1 MEAEARATVQ
11 GMQLRELTHVGT
23 LHGSTRKLMK
33 RMVSPLC
40 GLNQS
45 AGFVTHGRG
54 EPRFVIAGADLT
66 GVHRLLG
73 YEQPM
78 SYHIGGSG
86 VFLEEALIRT
96 LGETVER
103 YSQLVTCLSGRH
115 EMRFASLEE
124 LARAGEKVLDAD
136 RLQLFSDEQLASPKF
151 PFRPFAPT
159 ARITWVR
166 ATSLLDDAEMWLPA
180 QALFVGYRMRSEEGE
195 ERFAPAFTTGSAAH
209 TDPPRALRNTLLE
222 LIQLDATMGHW
233 YSDGCAP
240 QILLDE
246 RTKPVEAIAQR
257 YITPSG
263 LPLRWHWL
271 PAPGFRA
278 MNVACV
284 VGGSAQS
291 TSGCLVGLGSDG
303 TLVDAMYKAL
313 LEAVGVFQLGKLVQ
327 VAPSIAGI
335 RVRRGPVDPSTI
347 FDLDSNVAYYARPE
361 RASRIERSFSQAE
374 SVRASDLP
382 PDIEGSVEEQIGQ
395 LIADFRRSGTE
406 LVVLD
411 CTTED
416 IKELGFVALRAW
428 SPDLISLCLP
438 SAPPLAHARFD
449 AYGGASHADPHPY
462 P

>member
-1 MEAEARATVQ
+1 
-11 GMQLRELTHVGT
+11 MQLRGLTHVGT
-23 LHGSTRKLMK
+23 IHDSTRKLMK

-40 GLNQS
+40 GLDQS
-45 AGFVTHGRG
+45 VGFVTRGRA
-54 EPRFVIAGADLT
+54 EPRFVIAGAELT

-115 EMRFASLEE
+115 EMRFASLED
-124 LARAGEKVLDAD
+124 LIGAGERVLEAD
-136 RLQLFSDEQLASPKF
+136 RLQLFSDDQFASPNF
-151 PFRPFAPT
+151 PFKPFAPS

-166 ATSLLDDAEMWLPA
+166 GASLLHGAGVWLPA
-180 QALFVGYRMRSEEGE
+180 QAVFVGYRVRSEDGE
-195 ERFAPAFTTGSAAH
+195 RRFAPAFTTGSAAH
-209 TDPPRALRNTLLE
+209 TVPQRALRNTLLE
-222 LIQLDATMGHW
+222 LIQLDAAMGHW
-233 YSDGCAP
+233 YSGRSAP

-246 RTKPVEAIAQR
+246 RTKAVEAIVQR
-257 YITPSG
+257 YIRPSG
-263 LPLRWHWL
+263 LPVRWHWL

-284 VGGSAQS
+284 VGARSQ
-291 TSGCLVGLGSDG
+291 TVPGCMVGLGSDG
-303 TLVDAMYKAL
+303 ALADAMYKAL
-313 LEAVGVFQLGKLVQ
+313 LEAVGVFQLGKLIQ
-327 VAPSIAGI
+327 VAPSVAGV
-335 RVRRGPVDPSTI
+335 RVRRGPVDTSTI
-347 FDLDSNVAYYARPE
+347 YDLDSNVSYYARPE
-361 RASRIERSFSQAE
+361 HTSRIDRSFPQSD

-382 PDIEGSVEEQIGQ
+382 PDIEGSVEDQVSEFIT
-395 LIADFRRSGTE
+395 DYRRSGTE
-406 LVVLD
+406 LVFLD

-416 IKELGFVALRAW
+416 IRELGFVALRVW

-438 SAPPLAHARFD
+438 SAPPLAHTRFD
-449 AYGGASHADPHPY
+449 AYGGASHVDPHPY